1 MTRFRTLFGGR
12 TRHEGNCDAVFQ
24 IAREVVERRRSMQGA
39 LNEVRHPALLDSLSD
54 EDFEILDEAIVESAP
69 EYREYAL
76 VLARLTHAAARAKGY
91 DREIVDAALRLD
103 SLLPG
108 DDTSRERDQLLRDA
122 YEIAQRGGYV
132 RGGRATLFRLGQRAL
147 ESDEFERARVIFQQ
161 QLDIG
166 DDSTDSATE
175 VDAAIMLGDILRRE
189 GDLAGAQSYFRRAS
203 RSAARLEHYRGVA
216 EALNRQIELLD
227 AGADLETVIAL
238 QRQALDAGM
247 HTSDLGL
254 QSRLVLSLAESLARA
269 GRIDDVIDQLED
281 GVEIARQIGDL
292 SIESRCLHALVEA
305 YKQRGDKQGVATY
318 QNELLV
324 LEERLGNRPAA
335 ARWGVRLGTTLI
347 GLNKPQRAAEAF
359 ARAHQISRAL
369 NDPML
374 EQRALGGLGV
384 AYTAMGRSADALENL
399 MQALEIS
406 RQMGDQAQE
415 AEWLASIGQALW
427 SFNEPSDAIGAL
439 NESLAIARR
448 LDDVDLQVNLLSLLG
463 EIFVDTGQLPR
474 ARECNHRA
482 LDLARRLGQR
492 NKQIDLLA
500 ALGGIAA
507 QGQQPAQAA
516 ALYDQALQ
524 LATETSDR
532 AAAARLH
539 GKIGKIA
546 QRQRDWPQALNHYR
560 KALDL
565 AEDLEQPKLMS
576 QVLLHLAGAQ
586 HAVGDPAAISSYRRA
601 LAVAQQIGDLHREAL
616 IRLNLGMLLTSDG
629 HREDGLDHLYYAAD
643 LVAEMGPAGADL
655 ADRIDE
661 AIVRAGGELAPPPSP
676 IPHRNGSSR
685 YDRYDD
691 DEPDLDY
698 ASAYHDD
705 ELYSEATLPPR

>member
-1 MTRFRTLFGGR
+1 VTRFRTLIGGR
-12 TRHEGNCDAVFQ
+12 SRHEGNCDAVFQ

-54 EDFEILDEAIVESAP
+54 VDFEILDEAIVESAP

-103 SLLPG
+103 SLLPL
-108 DDTSRERDQLLRDA
+108 DDQSRERDQLLRDA
-122 YEIAQRGGYV
+122 YEIAHRAGYA
-132 RGGRATLFRLGQRAL
+132 RGGRAALSRLGERAL
-147 ESDEFERARVIFQQ
+147 EADEFDRARVILQQ

-166 DDSTDSATE
+166 DDSTDTAGE
-175 VDAAIMLGDILRRE
+175 VDSAIMLGDILRRE
-189 GDLAGAQSYFRRAS
+189 GDLAGAQSHYRRAS

-216 EALNRQIELLD
+216 EALNRQIDLLD
-227 AGADLETVIAL
+227 AGADLDTVIAL

-292 SIESRCLHALVEA
+292 TIESRCLHALVEA
-305 YKQRGDKQGVATY
+305 YKQRGDMPGVATY

-335 ARWGVRLGTTLI
+335 ARWGIRLGTTLI

-359 ARAHQISRAL
+359 ARAHQIARAL
-369 NDPML
+369 NDPAM

-384 AYTAMGRSADALENL
+384 AYTSLNRSADALENL

-406 RQMGDQAQE
+406 RQMGDLPQE

-427 SFNEPSDAIGAL
+427 TFKEPSDAIGAL

-448 LDDVDLQVNLLSLLG
+448 IDDMELQASLLTLLG
-463 EIFVDTGQLPR
+463 EIFVETGQLPR
-474 ARECNHRA
+474 ARECYHRA
-482 LDLARRLGQR
+482 LDLSRKLGKRHQ
-492 NKQIDLLA
+492 QIELLSS
-500 ALGGIAA
+500 LGGIASQA
-507 QGQQPAQAA
+507 RQQAQAL

-524 LATETSDR
+524 LATETGDR
-532 AAAARLH
+532 AAAARLQGRL
-539 GKIGKIA
+539 GKLA
-546 QRQRDWPQALNHYR
+546 QRQRDWPQAINHYR
-560 KALDL
+560 KALEL

-586 HAVGDPAAISSYRRA
+586 HAVGEPAAVNSYRRA
-601 LAVAQQIGDLHREAL
+601 LSYTQQIGDLHREAL

-629 HREDGLDHLYYAAD
+629 HREDGLDHLYQAAD
-643 LVAEMGPAGADL
+643 LVADMGPLGADL

-661 AIVRAGGELAPPPSP
+661 AIVRAGGELAPPPSQP
-676 IPHRNGSSR
+676 PPQNGATR
-685 YDRYDD
+685 FGDRYDD
-691 DEPDLDY
+691 DDLRY
-698 ASAYHDD
+698 SGSYRDD
-705 ELYSEATLPPR
+705 ELFSEATLPPR